1 MPLVCINRITC
12 VDFLQDL
19 RDILHLVFLKKGDN
33 DFPSRY
39 IAWRRYP
46 GLSFVLLKISKN
58 LFLSL
63 SSENILSLRLPLE
76 VI

>member
-12 VDFLQDL
+12 VDLLQDL

-39 IAWRRYP
+39 MHGEGIQVSLLFFRKSLKTFSYRYHQRIFY
-46 GLSFVLLKISKN
+46 LSDCLLK
-58 LFLSL
+58 
-63 SSENILSLRLPLE
+63 
-76 VI
+76 